1 MKGPLRIETAR
12 LILRKPHRTDA
23 ETIFQRY
30 SSDPEVTRLV
40 GWPTHRSVEDARV
53 FVTFSDSEW
62 TRWPAGPYLIESRE
76 TGQLLG
82 GTGLGFKS
90 SELVET
96 GYVLAKDAWG
106 FGYATEALGAM
117 VEVARSLGVRWLCA
131 FCHPE
136 HAASVRVLEKCGFK
150 RERLLKGHAVFPNL
164 DPAQPADC
172 LRYGRDLGP
181 APSTSV

>member
-1 MKGPLRIETAR
+1 MKGPERIETAR
-12 LILRKPHRTDA
+12 LILRKPHAVDA
-23 ETIFQRY
+23 ETIFKRY

-40 GWPTHRSVEDARV
+40 GWPTHRSVEDAYA

-62 TRWPAGPYLIESRE
+62 ERWPAGPYLIESRA
-76 TGQLLG
+76 TRQLLG
-82 GTGLGFKS
+82 STGLGFKS
-90 SELVET
+90 LELVET

-136 HAASVRVLEKCGFK
+136 HAASGRVLEKCGFQS
-150 RERLLKGHAVFPNL
+150 ERLLKDRAVFPNL
-164 DPAQPADC
+164 DPGQPMDC
-172 LRYGRDLGP
+172 LRFGRDLSP
-181 APSTSV
+181 APSRSV